1 MSNYTDDAIE
11 KIIFTKTAE
20 YLNEFAK
27 ENKLEVIDVEVLDT
41 NDESGK
47 IDVECNLLVNEYFK
61 DYELFND
68 AEEPCDV
75 SFQVTWSLF
84 TNSIEIDKEEQ
95 VILFLDFKDK
105 EVYGVGLNNASQSE
119 EEFKEKVGYNSEF
132 ISLVEDEFTQFPRI
146 KYTKSFKY

>member
-1 MSNYTDDAIE
+1 MSQYTNEKIE
-11 KIIFTKTAE
+11 EIIFTKTAE

-27 ENKLEVIDVEVLDT
+27 ENKLEVVDVEVLDT

-47 IDVECNLLVNEYFK
+47 IDVECNLLINEYFK

-68 AEEPCDV
+68 NEEPCEV

-84 TNSIEIDKEEQ
+84 TNSIEIDKEEN
-95 VILFLDFKDK
+95 VILFLDFKDRDA
-105 EVYGVGLNNASQSE
+105 YGVGLNSASQSE
-119 EEFKEKVGYNSEF
+119 DEFKEKVGFNSEF
-132 ISLVEDEFTQFPRI
+132 INLVENEFTQFPRI